1 MTTTPTT
8 TPPTR
13 GLYRSEFEHDA
24 CGIGALASIKGVRT
38 HQMLGDAL
46 SVLLN
51 MDHRGGTGLESNT
64 GDGAGILFQT
74 PHRFF
79 RKEAQKCGNLL
90 PDEGDY
96 GVAMLFLPRDADL
109 FGQARTLFEQCCAES
124 GLPVLFWREVPVD
137 AHDLGATARACQ
149 PRIWQAFMLRPASV
163 ERGQEF
169 ERALYLC
176 RRSIEKRAAGMGLPE
191 RDVFYVCSMSAR
203 TIVYKGMLLAGQLRM
218 FYLDLSDATVETA
231 IALVHS
237 RYSTNTTPSWERA
250 HPNRFIVHNGEINTL
265 RGNINWIR
273 ARESALYSPVIPQ
286 LDRVLPIVDREGS
299 DSAILDNV
307 TEFLYMNGR
316 TLTRA
321 MSILLPEPWDN
332 NAALSEHRRAFDSY
346 QSTLM
351 EPWDGPAAIAFTDG
365 VRMGAVLDRNGLRP
379 ARYTVTRDGRLVLAS
394 ETGVLDIPAENVLMK
409 GSLGP
414 GQMLVVDPTQGR
426 IVWDEELKESMA
438 SERPWRTWIDAYM
451 LRAGDLPLPKGFDG
465 GQEPDEQPYPE
476 AAIPEGE
483 TLTSLCARYG
493 MCYEDVSQQIA
504 PMAQSGSEPLV
515 SMGVDSPLAIL
526 SERPRKLFSY
536 FKQLFAQVT
545 NPPID
550 ALREKIVTS
559 TILYL
564 GNHGNMLE
572 DTSANCRLIR
582 LETPILD
589 RATFERVCAIDKTGF
604 KVARLSCT
612 YRRGDG
618 EGALKAALERLDA
631 QAEEAVARGCNI
643 VVLSDR
649 VTADDEVPVPS
660 LLSLGSVHHHLI
672 RTGLRTRAD
681 LVVETG
687 DAVSTHDFA
696 MLVGYSASGVYPY
709 LAHAQIRDAVRRG
722 LIDAGEDEAIANF
735 DRAVTAGIVS
745 IMSKMGISTM
755 QGYHSA
761 QIFEAVG
768 IADEVVDECFTGTV
782 SRVGGIGFD
791 GLQREA
797 DAKFDAARELALG
810 ATPDQLPDSGET
822 AWRPGKEDHLIDPA
836 AVFALQTAA
845 RTGDPEAF
853 AAYSAIVNQPGRAVR
868 LRDLLDF
875 CDAGRTPVPLDEVEP
890 ASAIVRR
897 FKTGAMSYGSISK
910 EAHECLAVAMNRLHG
925 FSNTGEGGE
934 DTVREIPLADGD
946 SALSAIKQ
954 VASGRFGVTSRYL
967 CCAREIQIK
976 LAQGAKPGEGGHLPG
991 KKVYPWIAKTRRST
1005 PGVSLISPPPHHDIY
1020 SIEDLAELIFDLKNA
1035 NPDADVSVKLV
1046 SETGVGT
1053 IATGVAKGGAD
1064 KILISGHDGGTGAAP
1079 RNSVYH
1085 AGLPLE
1091 LGLAETQQTLLRNG
1105 LRSRVMLEADG
1116 KLMTGRDVAVAC
1128 LMGAEEFGFATAPL
1142 IALGCLM
1149 QRDCHQDTCPVGIA
1163 TQNETLRGRFSGKPE
1178 HVVNFMVGVAEELRS
1193 IMARLGF
1200 RTVDE
1205 MVGHV
1210 ECLRQ
1215 VELPGNWKANS
1226 LDLSPL
1232 LARVEPVFGAD
1243 IPGADE
1249 PRFNPAMAYD
1259 HHLDRTLDA
1268 TLFVPLTATTRAS
1281 LAPARFHAD
1290 IGNVNRCVG
1299 TMLGSTVTKAY
1310 PEGLPEGSIRID
1322 CTGSGGQSFGAF
1334 LPAGVEL
1341 SIEGDANDYFGKGLS
1356 GGTLSV
1362 RPPENAPIQF
1372 DENVVVGNV
1381 AFYGATAGRGYVNGL
1396 AGQRFAVRN
1405 SGATLVVEGVGNHGC
1420 EYMTGGCVVVLGE
1433 VGQNFA
1439 AGMSGGVAYVFD
1451 EYGTLEKRINPD
1463 LVHITAPTPDEIVQ
1477 IRMLI
1482 SDHVKATNS
1491 PRGIKMLYR
1500 FETVQNLFKKVVPV
1514 DYERMTRLIAAE
1526 EAAGKTHDD
1535 ALRDAF
1541 ASVLGGAGDQAH

>member
-1 MTTTPTT
+1 MADTVQGAARQ
-8 TPPTR
+8 R
-13 GLYRSEFEHDA
+13 GLWREEFEHDA

-51 MDHRGGTGLESNT
+51 MDHRGGTGLERTT
-64 GDGAGILFQT
+64 GDGAGILFQV

-79 RKEAQKCGNLL
+79 RKEAQKCGHLL

-96 GVAMLFLPRDADL
+96 GVAMLFLPRGAEL
-109 FGQARTLFEQCCAES
+109 FAQARALVEQCCTEC
-124 GLPVLFWREVPVD
+124 GMPVLFWREVPVD

-149 PRIWQAFMLRPASV
+149 PRIWQAFVLRPGPVA
-163 ERGQEF
+163 RGQEF

-176 RRSIEKRAAGMGLPE
+176 RRSMEKRAAALGLPE
-191 RDVFYVCSMSAR
+191 RDVFYICSMSAR
-203 TIVYKGMLLAGQLRM
+203 TIVYKGMLLAGQLRA

-231 IALVHS
+231 VALVHS

-250 HPNRFIVHNGEINTL
+250 HPNRLLVHNGEINTL
-265 RGNINWIR
+265 RGNLNWIR
-273 ARESALYSPVIPQ
+273 ARERALYSPVIAD
-286 LDRVLPIVDREGS
+286 LERVLPIVDREGS

-307 TEFLYMNGR
+307 AEFLCMNGR
-316 TLTRA
+316 SMPRA
-321 MSILLPEPWDN
+321 MSMLLPEPWDN
-332 NAALSEHRRAFDSY
+332 NGALSERRRAFDAY

-365 VRMGAVLDRNGLRP
+365 VRTGAVLDRNGLRP
-379 ARYTVTRDGRLVLAS
+379 ARYTVTRDDRLVLAS
-394 ETGVLDIPAENVLMK
+394 ETGVLDIPPENVLMK
-409 GSLGP
+409 GGLMP
-414 GQMLVVDPTQGR
+414 GQMLLVDPAQGR
-426 IVWDEELKESMA
+426 ILWDEELKESMA
-438 SERPWRTWIDAYM
+438 SERPWREWMDAN
-451 LRAGDLPLPKGFDG
+451 LIRASDLPLPARPAPAGRAL
-465 GQEPDEQPYPE
+465 PE
-476 AAIPEGE
+476 LDLPPGDTLSSLAARFGI
-483 TLTSLCARYG
+483 CH
-493 MCYEDVSQQIA
+493 EDVAQQIA
-504 PMAQSGSEPLV
+504 PMARTGSEPIV
-515 SMGVDSPLAIL
+515 SMGVDVPLAVL
-526 SERPRKLFSY
+526 SGRPRRLFGY

-559 TILYL
+559 TVLYL
-564 GNHGNMLE
+564 GNHGNVLE
-572 DTSANCRLIR
+572 DVSSNCRLIR
-582 LETPILD
+582 LESPILD
-589 RATFERVCAIDKTGF
+589 RDAFERVCAIDKTGF
-604 KVARLSCT
+604 KVARLSCS
-612 YRRGDG
+612 YRRGGG
-618 EGALKAALERLDA
+618 EGALEAALARLDA

-649 VTADDEVPVPS
+649 VSDADEVPVPS

-672 RTGLRTRAD
+672 RAGVRTKAD

-687 DAVSTHDFA
+687 DAVGAHDFA
-696 MLVGYSASGVYPY
+696 MLVGYSASGIYPY
-709 LAHAQIRDAVRRG
+709 LAHALIRDGVRRG
-722 LIDAGEDEAIANF
+722 LVDADEDEAVSNF
-735 DRAVTAGIVS
+735 DRAATAGIVS

-768 IADEVVDECFTGTV
+768 IADEVVESCFTGTV
-782 SRVGGIGFD
+782 SRVGGLGFA

-797 DAKFDAARELALG
+797 DARFDAARELALG

-822 AWRPGKEDHLIDPA
+822 SWRPDGEEHLVEPA
-836 AVFALQTAA
+836 MVFALQTAA
-845 RTGDPEAF
+845 RTGDPEAY
-853 AAYSAIVNQPGRAVR
+853 AAYSAVVNRPGRAVR

-875 CDAGRTPVPLDEVEP
+875 CPAGRTPVALGEVEP
-890 ASAIVRR
+890 ASSIVRR
-897 FKTGAMSYGSISK
+897 FKTGAMSYGSISA

-934 DTVREIPLADGD
+934 DVAREVPLANGD

-967 CCAREIQIK
+967 STAREIQIK

-1020 SIEDLAELIFDLKNA
+1020 SIEDLAELIFDLKCA

-1053 IATGVAKGGAD
+1053 IAAGVAKGGAD
-1064 KILISGHDGGTGAAP
+1064 KILVSGHDGGTGAAP
-1079 RNSVYH
+1079 FNSVHH

-1105 LRSRVMLEADG
+1105 LRSRVVLEADG
-1116 KLMTGRDVAVAC
+1116 KLLTGRDVAIAC

-1163 TQNETLRGRFSGKPE
+1163 TQNEALRARFTGRPE
-1178 HVVNFMVGVAEELRS
+1178 YVVNFMTLVAEELRG

-1200 RTVDE
+1200 RTVDD
-1205 MVGHV
+1205 MAGHV

-1215 VELPGNWKANS
+1215 VEAPGNWKAATV
-1226 LDLSPL
+1226 DLSAL
-1232 LARVEPVFGAD
+1232 LVRAEPAFGTD
-1243 IPGADE
+1243 IPGADGV
-1249 PRFNPAMAYD
+1249 RFDPAMAYD
-1259 HHLDRTLDA
+1259 HHLERTLDA
-1268 TLFVPLTATTRAS
+1268 TLFVPLTAATRAS
-1281 LAPARFHAD
+1281 LAPTRFHAD

-1322 CTGSGGQSFGAF
+1322 CSGSGGQSFGAF
-1334 LPAGVEL
+1334 LPAGIEL

-1356 GGTLSV
+1356 GGTLAV
-1362 RPPENAPIQF
+1362 RPPENAPMQF
-1372 DENVVVGNV
+1372 DENMAVGNV
-1381 AFYGATAGRGYVNGL
+1381 AFYGATGGRGYVNGL

-1420 EYMTGGCVVVLGE
+1420 EYMTGGCVLVLGE

-1451 EYGTLEKRINPD
+1451 EYGTLAGRTNPD
-1463 LVHITAPTPDEIVQ
+1463 LVRIADPTADETAQ
-1477 IRMLI
+1477 IRALI
-1482 SDHVKATNS
+1482 ADHVKATGS

-1500 FETVQNLFKKVVPV
+1500 FESVRHRFKKVVPV
-1514 DYERMTRLIAAE
+1514 DYERMVRLIE
-1526 EAAGKTHDD
+1526 SETAAGKARDD

-1541 ASVLGGAGDQAH
+1541 ARMTAPNDVRDEE